1 MFYNIFHLKSQLKKK
16 KYSKVNFCSISI
28 IFWQKKAEL
37 NVAFL
42 SNNLSA
48 YFYNLRILRVKH
60 KTEIQHHELNAMAVV
75 LKQEI

>member
-1 MFYNIFHLKSQLKKK
+1 MKRNNYL
-16 KYSKVNFCSISI
+16 
-28 IFWQKKAEL
+28 
-37 NVAFL
+37 AFL